1 MEFQGKKQTIFCL
14 SFVTFCLLGDIFAQS
29 NEELMHYDNNPLTV
43 EEVRV
48 GVILDMQSREGKI
61 VLGCIS
67 TALSDF
73 YHLHN
78 NYSTRVVLHSR
89 DSSGKHLHALSA
101 ALDLLN
107 NIKVEAIIGA
117 QTRMEANLLAD
128 LGEDV
133 EVPILS
139 LSQPSLAPP
148 LTDKNP
154 FFVEVTQDETLQ
166 VTGITALIEIF
177 TWRNVILL
185 YEMTNHASDIIP
197 SLINSF
203 QEKNVYISY
212 ISSISVSS
220 TTEQIIEELQK
231 LKALDNTV
239 FVVHISHFL
248 VPRLFMD
255 AKKLG
260 MMSEGY
266 AWILTSTSLNFLN
279 SMDSAVIESMQGV
292 LGLKSHIPTSRS
304 LHNLTSRLRR
314 KLYIEESHMEVLEL
328 SADAIWAYDSTWI
341 LAEAVERSRIK
352 ISTSLN
358 RKDLNDI
365 KSSKPGSVL
374 REEILQSRVKGLS
387 GEIQYPKQKLIAD
400 KLEIVNVIGKG
411 ERRIGILTFEE
422 EKTKESQSLKSKRNL
437 LSTSDLETVIWP
449 GGSSTITKG
458 SKRKL
463 SETKLRVGVPPK
475 RGFEEL
481 VHVKHDFQT
490 NKTYFTGFCIDV
502 FETAIRGLPYKV
514 QYEFIPFENANE
526 LSAGRYN
533 DLVYQVYLQVYDAV
547 VGDTTITS
555 NRSLYVDFTVPYSD
569 LGVGMLVANEKENM
583 WIFLR
588 PLSAD
593 LWMTSAGLFMLTG
606 FVVWVIERPTNTEF
620 QGTLSQ
626 QIGTIFWFSFSTLV
640 FAHREKLLNNSAKFV
655 VVIWVFVVLILTS
668 SYTATLASMM
678 TVKQMQLNAGGHY
691 IGYQSGSFITAN
703 AVEYLN
709 FSGAKPY
716 RSVEAYA
723 DALSRGSKHGGVSAI
738 VDEVPYIKVF
748 LAKYSEGYSMIKTE
762 STTNGF
768 GFAFPKG
775 SKLAQ
780 DMSTQIEKLREEG
793 KLLEMEKAWFH
804 YNGNHMSED
813 TTSPPNTLN
822 LSSFCGLFLV
832 TGVSSAFALFLFI
845 ISPLREKWQLV
856 KKCRYLIQGF
866 RINIIT
872 ALLLWNVIKFQR
884 PSFHLECLW
893 VIGRPSLY
901 YVNKRSCGLWKK
913 LCEI

>member
-1 MEFQGKKQTIFCL
+1 
-14 SFVTFCLLGDIFAQS
+14 
-29 NEELMHYDNNPLTV
+29 
-43 EEVRV
+43 
-48 GVILDMQSREGKI
+48 
-61 VLGCIS
+61 
-67 TALSDF
+67 
-73 YHLHN
+73 
-78 NYSTRVVLHSR
+78 
-89 DSSGKHLHALSA
+89 
-101 ALDLLN
+101 LDLLN
-107 NIKVEAIIGA
+107 NIKVEAIIDA

-148 LTDKNP
+148 LTNKNP

-166 VTGITALIEIF
+166 VTGITALIEMFI
-177 TWRNVILL
+177 WRNVILL
-185 YEMTNHASDIIP
+185 YERTNHASDIIP

-203 QEKNVYISY
+203 QEKNVYIAF
-212 ISSISVSS
+212 ISSISASS

-248 VPRLFMD
+248 VPRLFMN

-292 LGLKSHIPTSRS
+292 LGLKSYIPTSRS

-328 SADAIWAYDSTWI
+328 SADAIWAYDATWV

-352 ISTSLN
+352 ISTRLN
-358 RKDLNDI
+358 QKDLKDI
-365 KSSKPGSVL
+365 ESSKPGSVL
-374 REEILQSRVKGLS
+374 LEELLQSRVKGLS
-387 GEIQYPKQKLIAD
+387 SEIKYPKQKLIAD

-411 ERRIGILTFEE
+411 ERRIGVLTFEE
-422 EKTKESQSLKSKRNL
+422 EKTKESQPLKNKRNL

-458 SKRKL
+458 SKKKL
-463 SETKLRVGVPPK
+463 SETKLRVGVPQK

-514 QYEFIPFENANE
+514 QYDEFIPFEDANR
-526 LSAGRYN
+526 LLAGMYD
-533 DLVYQVYLQVYDAV
+533 DLVYQVYLQKYDAV
-547 VGDTTITS
+547 VGDMTITS
-555 NRSLYVDFTVPYSD
+555 NRSLYVDFTVSYSD

-588 PLSAD
+588 PFSTD
-593 LWMTSAGLFMLTG
+593 LWMTSAGFFILTG
-606 FVVWVIERPTNTEF
+606 FVVWVIERHTNKEF
-620 QGTLSQ
+620 QGTPSQ
-626 QIGTIFWFSFSTLV
+626 QIGTIFWFSFSTFV

-655 VVIWVFVVLILTS
+655 VIIWFFVVLILTS
-668 SYTATLASMM
+668 SYTATLTSMM
-678 TVKQMQLNAGGHY
+678 TVKQMQLNARGNY
-691 IGYQSGSFITAN
+691 IGYQGGSSLVTAH
-703 AVEYLN
+703 AVENLN
-709 FSGAKPY
+709 FKGAKPY
-716 RSVEAYA
+716 SSVKAYA

-775 SKLAQ
+775 SKLAH
-780 DMSTQIEKLREEG
+780 DMSIQIEKLREEG

-804 YNGNHMSED
+804 YNGNHMFED

-822 LSSFCGLFLV
+822 LSSFRGLFLV
-832 TGVSSAFALFLFI
+832 SGVSSAFALFLFT
-845 ISPLREKWQLV
+845 ISPLREKW
-856 KKCRYLIQGF
+856 
-866 RINIIT
+866 
-872 ALLLWNVIKFQR
+872 
-884 PSFHLECLW
+884 
-893 VIGRPSLY
+893 
-901 YVNKRSCGLWKK
+901 
-913 LCEI
+913 